1 MSKVFPMQRELA
13 FAGAIAGTVV
23 IGAAMVRGIG
33 AMHPVSPV
41 SAAAEAAAEPAA
53 QGTRVVV
60 YKSPTCGCCGAWVTY
75 MRANGFTVE
84 VHDQDDVTPIKRAS
98 GVPVALESCHTA
110 QIGGYV
116 VEGHVPVS
124 AIRRMLREKPAIA
137 GLAVAGMVAGSPGM
151 EMGNQHPPY
160 DVTSFTR
167 EGRTAVYERH

>member
-1 MSKVFPMQRELA
+1 MRHL
-13 FAGAIAGTVV
+13 FAAVEIVV
-23 IGAAMVRGIG
+23 VVAALGAADLQQQQPTARPQP
-33 AMHPVSPV
+33 A
-41 SAAAEAAAEPAA
+41 PAA
-53 QGTRVVV
+53 QQANKVIV
-60 YKSPTCGCCGAWVTY
+60 YKSPACGCCGAWVTY

-110 QIGGYV
+110 QIGGYAI
-116 VEGHVPVS
+116 EGHVPVE

-137 GLAVAGMVAGSPGM
+137 GLAVAGMVAGTPGM
-151 EMGNQHPPY
+151 EMGDQHPPY

>member
-23 IGAAMVRGIG
+23 IGAAMLRGIG
-33 AMHPVSPV
+33 AMHPAAPPAPA
-41 SAAAEAAAEPAA
+41 SAPAPEGEQQA
-53 QGTRVVV
+53 NKVVV
-60 YKSPTCGCCGAWVTY
+60 YKSPSCGCCGAWVTY

-116 VEGHVPVS
+116 LEGHVPVS